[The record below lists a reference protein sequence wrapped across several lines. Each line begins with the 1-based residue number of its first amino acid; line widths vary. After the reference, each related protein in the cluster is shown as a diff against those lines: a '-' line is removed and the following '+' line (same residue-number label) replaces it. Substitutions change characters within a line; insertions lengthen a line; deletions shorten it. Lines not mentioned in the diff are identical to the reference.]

1 MAYPQRKL
9 DDPRSLRALA
19 HPVRLAIM
27 EQLTVA
33 GPLTATELAGRL
45 ETTPANCS
53 WHLRKLAEHGFVEE
67 AGGGSG
73 RKRPWQIVSL
83 GMRWNDVGESPELA
97 RAGDALSTLTIDRE
111 VARLARARERLR
123 EDTPPWQEAGT
134 WTQSMMWLTA
144 DELNEIN
151 LAVTDLLMSRLDRFE
166 HPEGRPDGARLC
178 AFLAWGVPAYDF
190 ETEPDGTGVND
201 A

>member
-1 MAYPQRKL
+1 M
-9 DDPRSLRALA
+9 A

-33 GPLTATELAGRL
+33 GPLTATELADRIA
-45 ETTPANCS
+45 TSPSNCS
-53 WHLRKLAEHGFVEE
+53 WHLRKLAEYGFVEE
-67 AGGGSG
+67 AKGGTG

-83 GMRWNDVGESPELA
+83 GMRWDNVGETPELA
-97 RAGDALSTLTIDRE
+97 RAGDALSTLMIDRE
-111 VARLARARERLR
+111 VARLTRARSRLHK
-123 EDTPPWQEAGT
+123 DTPPWQEAST

-151 LAVTDLLMSRLDRFE
+151 GAVCDLLMTRIDRFE
-166 HPEGRPDGARLC
+166 HPEDRPDGARLC
-178 AFLAWGVPAYDF
+178 AFLAWGVPVYDF
-190 ETEPDGTGVND
+190 ETASDGNGEND